1 RHAAARW
8 LGPARGRRLLT
19 LVGRGNNGGDALIA
33 SRVLARE
40 YGIAPRLLLVAQREA
55 DPLLAWAAEAGV
67 PVAVYGSP
75 GGPDA
80 LRRWLVEADVVLDG
94 ILGIGGR
101 LPLEGAIAE
110 VLAACAGG

>member
-1 RHAAARW
+1 MRLVTTADMRALERRAFDAGIAEEALMETAGTAVAHAAARW

-75 GGPDA
+75 GG
-80 LRRWLVEADVVLDG
+80 
-94 ILGIGGR
+94 
-101 LPLEGAIAE
+101 
-110 VLAACAGG
+110 